1 MADQLDNKGARDFRY
16 SEVDLNPMFVL
27 AQVLERGQYFVS
39 GIQPYRLHVLPGLG
53 ARGVGAALCK

>member
-1 MADQLDNKGARDFRY
+1 MADQLDIKGARDFRY

-39 GIQPYRLHVLPGLG
+39 NLTTAVVGVRTTPSLPQWC
-53 ARGVGAALCK
+53 VKVS